1 LDNFDIFV
9 GFLLLIDLG
18 VVLIFLVLVFHF
30 INFLDNKNSSK
41 KSIKKFFFIAFVSSF
56 ILNNSFLK
64 PFETQN
70 GCFTFLVSWYDYFL
84 FNSSV
89 YKTDLNLIKEM
100 YFSSNSFEF
109 ILINFFILYG
119 LILSLFFFF
128 ILKKINLKQFFLFF
142 KSFNFK
148 NINSSYL
155 FIRNQNLINQ
165 QDEGASL
172 KIINKK
178 KW

>member
-1 LDNFDIFV
+1 
-9 GFLLLIDLG
+9 
-18 VVLIFLVLVFHF
+18 
-30 INFLDNKNSSK
+30 
-41 KSIKKFFFIAFVSSF
+41 
-56 ILNNSFLK
+56 
-64 PFETQN
+64 
-70 GCFTFLVSWYDYFL
+70 LVSWYDYFL
-84 FNSSV
+84 FNSNV

-119 LILSLFFFF
+119 LVLSLFFFF